1 MKILQFR
8 EKKKKNL
15 TKDFE
20 KEKTGQ
26 QRDAEM
32 NVG

>member
-1 MKILQFR
+1 MKILKFR
-8 EKKKKNL
+8 GKKQTNL
-15 TKDFE
+15 TKDSE